1 MFSIRS
7 YVRSAPRAV
16 TRLTSSALRTPTLR
30 QSSYLQAA
38 WKPSRTQ
45 FASAFSTSSSRR
57 AAGDEELVQ
66 KLDAEIGLE
75 NEMKETEGV
84 PTSVKDFLENG
95 PFEVTDVPGEEE
107 VVLTRKYEDE
117 T

>member
-7 YVRSAPRAV
+7 YARSAPRAV
-16 TRLTSSALRTPTLR
+16 TRLASSTLRTPVLR
-30 QSSYLQAA
+30 QSSFLQPA

-45 FASAFSTSSSRR
+45 FASAFSTSTSRR
-57 AAGDEELVQ
+57 AAGDEEIVQ

-75 NEMKETEGV
+75 MEMKESEGV
-84 PTSVKDFLENG
+84 PPSVKDFLENS
-95 PFEVTDVPGEEE
+95 PFEVIDVAGEEE

>member
-16 TRLTSSALRTPTLR
+16 TRFTSSALRTPTLR
-30 QSSYLQAA
+30 QSSVLQAS

-45 FASAFSTSSSRR
+45 FASAFSTSTSRR

-66 KLDAEIGLE
+66 KLDAEMGLE
-75 NEMKETEGV
+75 NEMKESDGV
-84 PTSVKDFLENG
+84 PTSVKEFLENG
-95 PFEVTDVPGEEE
+95 KFTVTDIPGEEE
-107 VVLTRKYEDE
+107 VVLTRRYADE
-117 T
+117 E

>member
-7 YVRSAPRAV
+7 YARSAPRAIN
-16 TRLTSSALRTPTLR
+16 RLTSSALRTPALR
-30 QSSYLQAA
+30 QSSFIQAA

-45 FASAFSTSSSRR
+45 ITSAFSTSTSRR

-75 NEMKETEGV
+75 NEMKESEGV
-84 PTSVKDFLENG
+84 PTSVKDFIENG
-95 PFEVTDVPGEEE
+95 PFEVLDVPGEEE

>member
-7 YVRSAPRAV
+7 YARSAPRAV
-16 TRLTSSALRTPTLR
+16 TRLTSSALRAPALR
-30 QSSYLQAA
+30 RSALQAT

-45 FASAFSTSSSRR
+45 FASAFSTSTSRR